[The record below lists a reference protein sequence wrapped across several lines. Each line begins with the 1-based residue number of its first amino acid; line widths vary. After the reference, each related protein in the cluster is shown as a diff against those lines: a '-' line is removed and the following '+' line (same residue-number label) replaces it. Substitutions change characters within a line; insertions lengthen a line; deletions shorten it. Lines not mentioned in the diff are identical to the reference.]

1 MALTILRSPTFLTII
16 IILLIAMGISTIT
29 LLLIEAGFL

>member
-16 IILLIAMGISTIT
+16 IILLIVMSISTIT
-29 LLLIEAGFL
+29 LLLVEAGVL